1 MRGHLFA
8 VGAGAAFATI
18 GIWSNLFYDEGG
30 EPVDLL
36 VLRFVGAA
44 ALLWG
49 LVGFRRRRLPGRQA
63 LLLGLSLGAFQLA
76 ANIAF
81 LEGFDRAPAGLIV
94 LLFYVY
100 PLLVTVGAS
109 LLFDEPIGLRQAIV
123 VVVGIAGIALTV
135 GTPSSAPAV
144 GIALGLATG
153 IATCGYVL
161 GSRAALAGTL
171 EAIELSALMYL
182 LPALGLVALAAVRGL
197 DVPTTAA
204 LGYGL
209 GLVVVGTVLPMAL
222 FYTAIKR
229 IGAGTTSLL
238 ATVEPPVTV
247 VLAYIVL
254 GQSLEPLQF
263 VGGALVLAAVTALT
277 LPSRARTHAP
287 ASIPS
292 A

>member
-18 GIWSNLFYDEGG
+18 GIWSKLFYDEGG

-36 VLRFVGAA
+36 VFRFVGAA

-49 LVGFRRRRLPGRQA
+49 LVGLRRRHLPGRRT
-63 LLLGLSLGAFQLA
+63 LLLGLGLGAFQLG
-76 ANIAF
+76 ANVAL
-81 LEGFDRAPAGLIV
+81 LEGFDRASAGLIV

-100 PLLVTVGAS
+100 PLLVSVGAW
-109 LLFDEPIGLRQAIV
+109 LLFGEQIGMRQAAVI
-123 VVVGIAGIALTV
+123 VVGIAGIALTV
-135 GTPSSAPAV
+135 GTPSSAPAA
-144 GIALGLATG
+144 GIALGLAAG
-153 IATCGYVL
+153 VATCGYVL
-161 GSRAALAGTL
+161 GSRAAMRGTL

-182 LPALGLVALAAVRGL
+182 LPALGLVVLVAVRGL
-197 DVPTTAA
+197 DVPTTEA

-238 ATVEPPVTV
+238 ATVEPPVAV
-247 VLAYIVL
+247 VLAYLVL
-254 GQSLEPLQF
+254 GESLEPLQL
-263 VGGALVLAAVTALT
+263 VGGALVLAAVAALA
-277 LPSRARTHAP
+277 LPARARGREPAP
-287 ASIPS
+287 IPS